1 MREADRV
8 ELTHPSEPLAD
19 IAATLIYAVTDR
31 PYRDL
36 YELAAGWSRAQRM
49 EVIEAAVGPR
59 GRHDELL
66 REFRGGP
73 YVYDFFHDT
82 GAYRDMH
89 RHRRCTQILQR
100 YTWSHGFELPAP
112 AVEFGIAIEMNQA
125 MEAARGAAAQLPQ
138 TASHYLLP
146 FASKCRY
153 IMKMDF
159 AEAEYI
165 SKLRS
170 GVKGHFSYRDAA
182 WRMKLEMERVEPELG
197 RLIAATP
204 PSQEDPLVR

>member
-1 MREADRV
+1 
-8 ELTHPSEPLAD
+8 
-19 IAATLIYAVTDR
+19 
-31 PYRDL
+31 
-36 YELAAGWSRAQRM
+36 M
-49 EVIEAAVGPR
+49 EVIEAALGDR

-73 YVYDFFHDT
+73 YVYDFFHDI

-100 YTWSHGFELPAP
+100 YTWEHGFEIPAP
-112 AVEFGIAIEMNQA
+112 AVEFGLAGEMGQA
-125 MEAARGAAAQLPQ
+125 LETARQAAAGLPEA
-138 TASHYLLP
+138 ASHYLLP

-165 SKLRS
+165 SRLRS
-170 GVKGHFSYRDAA
+170 GIKGHFSYRDAA
-182 WRMKLEMERVEPELG
+182 WRMKVEMERLEPELG

-204 PSQEDPLVR
+204 PSEEDPLVR